1 MTRRQLH
8 LTAALARGAVKT
20 ERKPLGRPGYLPHEI
35 HEVVEQWF
43 VDLVAFIR
51 RRGRREFRWEVPLN
65 RPWPLPIPTVVS
77 RTRGEVFLYTP
88 DSPDWN
94 SPRSHPFQPRPWESA

>member
-8 LTAALARGAVKT
+8 LTSALARGAVKT
-20 ERKPLGRPGYLPHEI
+20 ERKPLDHSGYLPHEI

-43 VDLVAFIR
+43 AEMVALIR

-65 RPWPLPIPTVVS
+65 RPWPLPVPTIVS
-77 RTRGEVFLYTP
+77 RTHGVVFYAP